1 MKLTSL
7 QKTVLLAA
15 RMAKVNF
22 RSMWQ
27 SKHEL
32 GYASKGNQY
41 AYDINVASDAPS
53 IEVRN
58 IVLIHEAGHIYLR
71 HTEVELKDEM
81 KEIDELLHKHNKTA
95 YQLSMCYGGPMNFLN
110 ICMDLEINSKILTVS
125 NVREMKKYFEICTP
139 EGYGVE
145 IKNNFREYY
154 EPLIERM
161 SNTTEMT
168 KPDMQDL
175 PQIVLDSLDDL
186 SEEFQDAVSSET
198 YYPGNMKASSK
209 NVVKES
215 TVGEEQKVLDTA
227 SGLSSGYSTAG
238 TSNISIE
245 VKPNTD
251 KTIRAFLNKII
262 NTDMNHKQDAMRHY
276 NRGSRD
282 RSSGLLYNST
292 RLSRDWSNR
301 KKIAFLVDV
310 SGSMYVDSITKAVS
324 SLKDCQNMLTPD
336 SSLVAWDTQLSEEYT
351 INKIPQYIK
360 TGGGTDIAAG
370 LRYLDTK
377 GFTDIVIYSDFE
389 TNIPDLQKAL
399 NETKA
404 NVYSIIVMNGLD
416 SARYIEEHKKTIF
429 NKTPYIIV
437 K

>member
-1 MKLTSL
+1 MKLTTL
-7 QKTVLLAA
+7 QKTVLLSA

-27 SKHEL
+27 SKREL
-32 GYASKGNQY
+32 GYASKGDQY

-53 IEVRN
+53 KEVRN
-58 IVLIHEAGHIYLR
+58 IVLIHEAGHIYLK
-71 HTEVELKDEM
+71 HTEVELKEEM
-81 KEIDELLHKHNKTA
+81 KTIESLLNKNNKTVD
-95 YQLSMCYGGPMNFLN
+95 QLSRCYGGPMNFLN
-110 ICMDLEINSKILTVS
+110 ICMDLEINSKILTVK
-125 NVREMKKYFEICTP
+125 NVATMKEFFNICTP
-139 EGYGVE
+139 EGFKVD
-145 IKNNFREYY
+145 IQNNFREYY
-154 EPLIERM
+154 EPLIKRI
-161 SNTTEMT
+161 SNDTELA

-175 PQIVLDSLDDL
+175 PQGLQETLEGL
-186 SEEFQDAVSSET
+186 SNEFNDAINSEH
-198 YYPGNMKASSK
+198 YHPGNLKSSSK
-209 NVVKES
+209 NVVKKS
-215 TVGEEQKVLDTA
+215 TVDEERKVLDTA
-227 SGLSSGYSTAG
+227 EGISSGYSTAG
-238 TSNISIE
+238 TSNIALEI
-245 VKPNTD
+245 KKNDD

-262 NTDMNHKQDAMRHY
+262 NVDANHKQDSMRNY

-282 RSSGLLYNST
+282 RSSGLLYSSSK
-292 RLSRDWSNR
+292 LSRDWSNK

-310 SGSMYVDSITKAVS
+310 SGSMYTDSITKAVS
-324 SLKDCQNMLTPD
+324 SLKDCQNILTPD

-351 INKIPQYIK
+351 IANTPKSIY

-370 LRYLDTK
+370 LRYLSNK

-404 NVYSIIVMNGLD
+404 KVYSIIVMND
-416 SARYIEEHKKTIF
+416 CNSARYIEENKKTIF